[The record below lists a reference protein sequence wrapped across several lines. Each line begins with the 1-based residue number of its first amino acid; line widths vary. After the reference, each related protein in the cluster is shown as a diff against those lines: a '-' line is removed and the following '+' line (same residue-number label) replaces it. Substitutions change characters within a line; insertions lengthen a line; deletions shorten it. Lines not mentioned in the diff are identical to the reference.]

1 MKVEELLD
9 CWNGFSGN
17 NMVDIYE
24 RDERKAETLFLGTC
38 KSLAVLE
45 DGREFLDRDVGEFFV
60 TVDTLMVKGK
70 REEIATIYV
79 KVRERE
85 NGR

>member
-24 RDERKAETLFLGTC
+24 RGERQAEALCLGTC
-38 KSLAVLE
+38 KSLAVRE
-45 DGREFLDRDVGEFFV
+45 DGREFLARDVGEFFV

>member
-9 CWNGFSGN
+9 CWKGFSGN

-24 RDERKAETLFLGTC
+24 RNERKAETLFLGTYR
-38 KSLAVLE
+38 KLSVLE
-45 DGREFLDRDVGEFFV
+45 DGREFLDRDVEEFFV

-85 NGR
+85 DGR

>member
-24 RDERKAETLFLGTC
+24 RNERKAETLFLGVC
-38 KSLAVLE
+38 RKLAVLE
-45 DGREFLDRDVGEFFV
+45 DGGEFLDRDVGEFF
-60 TVDTLMVKGK
+60 L
-70 REEIATIYV
+70 RED
-79 KVRERE
+79 VR
-85 NGR
+85 

>member
-1 MKVEELLD
+1 MKVEELLN

-24 RDERKAETLFLGTC
+24 RDERKSETLFLGTC
-38 KSLAVLE
+38 KRLAVLE
-45 DGREFLDRDVGEFFV
+45 DGREFLARDVGEFFV
-60 TVDTLMVKGK
+60 TIDTLMVKGK

>member
-24 RDERKAETLFLGTC
+24 RNERKAETLFLGAC
-38 KSLAVLE
+38 RKLAVLE
-45 DGREFLDRDVGEFFV
+45 DGGEFLDRDVGEFF
-60 TVDTLMVKGK
+60 L
-70 REEIATIYV
+70 RED
-79 KVRERE
+79 VR
-85 NGR
+85 